1 MTTYLKITKT
11 SEGLAVVLNDELQQL
26 LGVADGGQLKAE
38 ASKEGSLVLTGRD
51 MSLEA
56 RRQRGRAFIQ
66 RYQKTFE
73 ALAK

>member
-1 MTTYLKITKT
+1 MTYLKITQT
-11 SEGLAVVLNDELQQL
+11 SEGLAIVLNDELQQL
-26 LGVADGGQLKAE
+26 LGVSEGGQLKAE
-38 ASKEGSLVLTGRD
+38 VSDEGSLVLTGRG
-51 MSLEA
+51 MSPEA